1 MSDCIFCKIID
12 GAVPS
17 MKVYED
23 AYTLVIMDIAGDV
36 DGHMLAIPKKHIM
49 SIFDCDDITL
59 HHVMD
64 AVKVVA
70 SRLKEKCGY
79 DGVNLL
85 NASGEAAG
93 QSVEHFH
100 IHIIPRKD
108 GDGIDA
114 WPRFPGSNEEIS
126 KIYDN
131 IINIQEENKNETL

>member
-23 AYTLVIMDIAGDV
+23 AYSLVIMDFAGVV

-49 SIFDCDDITL
+49 SIFDCDDFTL

-79 DGVNLL
+79 DGVHLL

-100 IHIIPRKD
+100 IHLIPRKD

-114 WPRFPGSNEEIS
+114 WPQFQGAKEEIS
-126 KIYDN
+126 EIYHKL
-131 IINIQEENKNETL
+131 INIQEENKNETL

>member
-1 MSDCIFCKIID
+1 MDNCVFCRIIS
-12 GAVPS
+12 GELPS

-36 DGHMLAIPKKHIM
+36 DGHMLAIPKKHIK

-100 IHIIPRKD
+100 IHLIPRKD

-114 WPRFPGSNEEIS
+114 WPRFQGAKEEIS
-126 KIYDN
+126 EIYHK

>member
-12 GAVPS
+12 GFVPS

-23 AYTLVIMDIAGDV
+23 AYSLVIMDIAGDV

-100 IHIIPRKD
+100 IHLIPRKD

-114 WPRFPGSNEEIS
+114 WPQFQGAKEEIS
-126 KIYDN
+126 EIYHKL
-131 IINIQEENKNETL
+131 INIQEENKNETL

>member
-1 MSDCIFCKIID
+1 MDNCVFCRIIS
-12 GAVPS
+12 GELPS

-36 DGHMLAIPKKHIM
+36 DSHMLAIPKRHIQ
-49 SIFDCDDITL
+49 SIFDCDSDTL

-70 SRLKEKCGY
+70 SWLKEKCCY

-93 QSVEHFH
+93 QSVGHFH

>member
-1 MSDCIFCKIID
+1 MDNCVFCRIISSEL
-12 GAVPS
+12 PS

-36 DGHMLAIPKKHIM
+36 DGHMLAIPKKHIK
-49 SIFDCDDITL
+49 SIFDCDDIML

-100 IHIIPRKD
+100 IHLIPRKD
-108 GDGIDA
+108 RDGIDA
-114 WPRFPGSNEEIS
+114 WPQFQGAKEEIS
-126 KIYDN
+126 EIYHK
-131 IINIQEENKNETL
+131 IINIQEENENETL

>member
-1 MSDCIFCKIID
+1 MDNCVFCRIIS
-12 GAVPS
+12 GELPS
-17 MKVYED
+17 MKVYDD

-36 DGHMLAIPKKHIM
+36 DGHMLAIPKKHIK

-100 IHIIPRKD
+100 IHLIPRKD

-114 WPRFPGSNEEIS
+114 WPQFQGAKEEIS
-126 KIYDN
+126 EIYHK

>member
-36 DGHMLAIPKKHIM
+36 DGHMLAIPKSHIK
-49 SIFDCDDITL
+49 SIFDCDSDTL
-59 HHVMD
+59 HHVID

-93 QSVEHFH
+93 QSVGHCH

-114 WPRFPGSNEEIS
+114 WPRFPGSKEEIS

>member
-100 IHIIPRKD
+100 IHLIPRKD

-114 WPRFPGSNEEIS
+114 WPQFQGAKEEIS
-126 KIYDN
+126 EIYHKL
-131 IINIQEENKNETL
+131 INIQEENKNETL

>member
-1 MSDCIFCKIID
+1 MDNCVFCRIIS
-12 GAVPS
+12 GELPS

-36 DGHMLAIPKKHIM
+36 DGHMLAIPKKHIK

-93 QSVEHFH
+93 QSVGHFH

-114 WPRFPGSNEEIS
+114 WPHFPGSKEEIS

>member
-12 GAVPS
+12 GFVPS

-23 AYTLVIMDIAGDV
+23 AYSLVIMDIAGDV
-36 DGHMLAIPKKHIM
+36 DGHMLAIPKRHIK
-49 SIFDCDDITL
+49 SIFDCDSDTL

-93 QSVEHFH
+93 QSVGHFH

-114 WPRFPGSNEEIS
+114 WPQFEGAKEEIS
-126 KIYDN
+126 EIYHKIID
-131 IINIQEENKNETL
+131 IQEENKNETL

>member
-1 MSDCIFCKIID
+1 MDNCVFCRIIS
-12 GAVPS
+12 GELPS

-100 IHIIPRKD
+100 IHLIPRKD

-114 WPRFPGSNEEIS
+114 WPQFQGAKEEIS
-126 KIYDN
+126 EIYHKL
-131 IINIQEENKNETL
+131 INIQEENKNETL